1 MFGSRK
7 IKTRPYDCRQYHY
20 GHLTRKEAL
29 EEYPESGISPTD
41 IDGDSA
47 FAVTW
52 SGDALGLIAGY
63 REYGIWINFINPHT
77 GTIDDGAPIWMRMK
91 GSLYAFDDDPRELV
105 HHFKYANWDSFKEQM
120 KVLGIPSWKGKA
132 QATIRLR
139 YLIQI

>member
-63 REYGIWINFINPHT
+63 RENMGSGLTLSIHTPALLMMEHQYGC
-77 GTIDDGAPIWMRMK
+77 A
-91 GSLYAFDDDPRELV
+91 
-105 HHFKYANWDSFKEQM
+105 
-120 KVLGIPSWKGKA
+120 
-132 QATIRLR
+132 
-139 YLIQI
+139 